1 MLVLKLLLEEY
12 SFSKLKKLFISYEFK
27 FSNSTKIIV
36 VKIKFNIVIFFKGK
50 TMPNKFLNLKI
61 NFRSTLF
68 LISSFKLYPDVVMSL
83 IFLEKEFVKYSLS
96 K

>member
-27 FSNSTKIIV
+27 FSNSRKIIV

-50 TMPNKFLNLKI
+50 QCQI
-61 NFRSTLF
+61 NF
-68 LISSFKLYPDVVMSL
+68 
-83 IFLEKEFVKYSLS
+83 
-96 K
+96 